1 MKIKDVTGEKDRVTE
16 NIFLK
21 VIRREKNLKILEEN
35 PTLKIETQCDGIK
48 YDYYKYVSC
57 V

>member
-1 MKIKDVTGEKDRVTE
+1 MKIKDITGEKDWVTE

-35 PTLKIETQCDGIK
+35 PTLKIET
-48 YDYYKYVSC
+48 
-57 V
+57 